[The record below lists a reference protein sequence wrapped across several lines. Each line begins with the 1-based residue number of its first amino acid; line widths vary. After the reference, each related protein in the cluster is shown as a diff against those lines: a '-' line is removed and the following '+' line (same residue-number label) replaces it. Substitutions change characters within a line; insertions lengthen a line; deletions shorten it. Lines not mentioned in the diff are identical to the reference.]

1 MIVLYLLARLQEIAP
16 FLYKDTN
23 SEQIIKAKPSCSSL
37 GAYDIEDLR
46 LTFHTDATYDNEG
59 GNYLE
64 TSWTMIFRSMKEFY
78 MAGFGENLVF

>member
-16 FLYKDTN
+16 FLYKDTH

-46 LTFHTDATYDNEG
+46 LTFHTDATYDKE

-64 TSWTMIFRSMKEFY
+64 TSWAMI
-78 MAGFGENLVF
+78 LDP